1 MYRYIF
7 DVLPPKCTGT
17 FLTYQN
23 GLNVQ
28 YIFGGPPPL
37 RGGDVEQSFSR
48 MFTPNG
54 LGIIIQFDLRIFLEW
69 LAKRHQPVNEA
80 TTFYPSKGNHY
91 I

>member
-37 RGGDVEQSFSR
+37 RGGDYLPTWIVDVYGFHVGKYTSPMDLLTTDSMTDSR
-48 MFTPNG
+48 
-54 LGIIIQFDLRIFLEW
+54 
-69 LAKRHQPVNEA
+69 
-80 TTFYPSKGNHY
+80 
-91 I
+91 

>member
-37 RGGDVEQSFSR
+37 RGGDGIDVYIYNAKGDFSGHCCLAE
-48 MFTPNG
+48 FYQPN
-54 LGIIIQFDLRIFLEW
+54 
-69 LAKRHQPVNEA
+69 
-80 TTFYPSKGNHY
+80 S
-91 I
+91 

>member
-37 RGGDVEQSFSR
+37 RGGDVQTFDEENDPEHWEPL
-48 MFTPNG
+48 MDATPFFFCSML
-54 LGIIIQFDLRIFLEW
+54 LG
-69 LAKRHQPVNEA
+69 
-80 TTFYPSKGNHY
+80 
-91 I
+91 